1 MNLLL
6 RFSRMID
13 IMNEKIGQTIYW
25 LILFAVII
33 GAGNATIRYI
43 FSTSSNAWLEIQWY
57 LFSGVFLLGA
67 GYTHLRN
74 EHIRIDVFSGK
85 LSRRGQTWL
94 DIIGTV
100 IFLLPMAIGI
110 MVLSW
115 PMVIDSMSR
124 MEMSTDAG
132 GLIRWPIKLV
142 IPVGFSL
149 LALQG
154 ISELI
159 KRVAFLMGLAPDPA
173 EKTHGAHGAPAPVA
187 DPEAA
192 P

>member
-1 MNLLL
+1 VNLLL

-13 IMNEKIGQTIYW
+13 LLNEKVGRTVYW
-25 LILFAVII
+25 LILLAVII

-57 LFSGVFLLGA
+57 LFSCVFLLGA

-74 EHIRIDVFSGK
+74 EHIRIDVFSGR

-94 DIIGTV
+94 DVLGT
-100 IFLLPMAIGI
+100 IFFLLPMAIGI

-115 PMVIDSMSR
+115 PMVMDSIGR

-142 IPVGFSL
+142 IPVGFGL

-159 KRVAFLMGLAPDPA
+159 KRVGFLMGLAPDPA
-173 EKTHGAHGAPAPVA
+173 EKSHGSHGAPPPAA
-187 DPEAA
+187 TPEAA